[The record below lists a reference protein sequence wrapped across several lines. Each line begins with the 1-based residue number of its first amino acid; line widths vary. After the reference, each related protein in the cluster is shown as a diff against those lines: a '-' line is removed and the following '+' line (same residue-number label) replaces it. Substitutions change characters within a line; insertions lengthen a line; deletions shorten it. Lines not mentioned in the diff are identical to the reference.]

1 MNVRV
6 GALAEIEKK
15 KKKGEIVLDTKGAVI
30 LNCGIL
36 PNVKIINKETKKE
49 KSIGGGV
56 EIKPV
61 SEIPNVVDMKKE
73 KEEEEKE
80 KEKQEERKEPEK
92 TRDDGADD
100 MII

>member
-1 MNVRV
+1 MNVKV
-6 GALAEIEKK
+6 GALAEIATINE
-15 KKKGEIVLDTKGAVI
+15 KGEIVLDTKGAVI

-49 KSIGGGV
+49 KSIGGGI

-73 KEEEEKE
+73 EEE

>member
-1 MNVRV
+1 MNVKV
-6 GALAEIEKK
+6 GALAEIATINE
-15 KKKGEIVLDTKGAVI
+15 KGEIVLDTKGAVI

-36 PNVKIINKETKKE
+36 PNVKIIDKETKKE

>member
-1 MNVRV
+1 MNVKV
-6 GALAEIEKK
+6 GALAEIATINE
-15 KKKGEIVLDTKGAVI
+15 KGEIVLDTKGAVI

-73 KEEEEKE
+73 KEEE

>member
-1 MNVRV
+1 MNVKV
-6 GALAEIEKK
+6 GALAEIATINE
-15 KKKGEIVLDTKGAVI
+15 KGEIVLDTKGAVI

-80 KEKQEERKEPEK
+80 KQEERKEPEK

>member
-6 GALAEIEKK
+6 GALAEIATINE
-15 KKKGEIVLDTKGAVI
+15 KGEIVLDTKGAVI

-80 KEKQEERKEPEK
+80 KQEERKEPEK

>member
-1 MNVRV
+1 MNVKV
-6 GALAEIEKK
+6 GALAEIATINE
-15 KKKGEIVLDTKGAVI
+15 KGEIVLDTKGAVI

-73 KEEEEKE
+73 EEEKE

>member
-1 MNVRV
+1 MNVKV
-6 GALAEIEKK
+6 GALAEIATINE
-15 KKKGEIVLDTKGAVI
+15 KGEIVLDTKGAVI

-61 SEIPNVVDMKKE
+61 SEIPNVEDMKKE
-73 KEEEEKE
+73 KEEEE

>member
-1 MNVRV
+1 MNVKV
-6 GALAEIEKK
+6 GALAEIATINE
-15 KKKGEIVLDTKGAVI
+15 KGEIVLDTKGAVI

-49 KSIGGGV
+49 KSIGGGI

-80 KEKQEERKEPEK
+80 KQEERKEPEK